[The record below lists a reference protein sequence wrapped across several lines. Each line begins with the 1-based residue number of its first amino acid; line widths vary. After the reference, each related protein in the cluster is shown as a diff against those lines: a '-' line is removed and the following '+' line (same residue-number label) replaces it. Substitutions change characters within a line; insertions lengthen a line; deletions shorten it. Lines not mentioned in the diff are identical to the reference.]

1 VLISKSLVLLSVLSM
16 VSLYFQGL
24 FPNYTTK
31 REKNRYS
38 NRAPREQNV
47 NNEAY
52 IVLEENK
59 ER

>member
-1 VLISKSLVLLSVLSM
+1 M